1 MGVGMNSK
9 YVSIS
14 FLRFFFLITGLPL
27 VVIFFGGFQPRTL
40 LKDSLSLL
48 TILSFCLLMGQFFW
62 SKMNMKLFDISQTG
76 ILMKYHN
83 AVGYAA
89 VLVLLTHP
97 FFLVLPRFFEKGMG
111 PWQAFVTIVT
121 TSSGGII
128 LGLISWGIMA
138 ALILTSFFRTKLP
151 IRYTTWRRLHGLA
164 ASVFLIT
171 TTWHVVDLG
180 RHCNLVASVLFIA
193 YCTIALLLYIN
204 NNFTKTTKYSGRKKW
219 LIQA

>member
-1 MGVGMNSK
+1 MNNK

-14 FLRFFFLITGLPL
+14 LLRFFLLATGLPL

-48 TILSFCLLMGQFFW
+48 TTLSFCLLIGQFFW
-62 SKMNMKLFDISQTG
+62 CRMNMKLFDSSQAG
-76 ILMKYHN
+76 SLIKFHN
-83 AVGYAA
+83 VVGYTA
-89 VLVLLTHP
+89 VLILLTHP

-121 TSSGGII
+121 TSSSGIV

-138 ALILTSFFRTKLP
+138 VLGLTSFFRKKLP
-151 IRYTTWRRLHGLA
+151 IHYITWRRLHGLV

-180 RHCNLVASVLFIA
+180 RHCNFGASVLFIG

-204 NNFTKTTKYSGRKKW
+204 NNLTKTTKCSGKKEW